1 MILGRRGGG
10 SGLGRPGRPWLV
22 TGGSPSRAT
31 GDHLDLGLLRPP
43 PRPLRRLWRRVRND
57 DGNFS
62 RSSPWPLRSR
72 RRVRVQRYLSWP
84 PPRTL
89 YHWRGVR
96 VDDLSWPP
104 PRTLYDWRLI
114 LRHFLSRPPHGP
126 LGPHG
131 QRGFIELL
139 WGSSRPQRLL
149 LSAVAAIC
157 GRLGLRGGNLH
168 PNPEVCLSWPALAL
182 RRAAGLDLLELFA
195 HPRRHCRSIRRSLR
209 GSPIR
214 FPSLGDRLL
223 AGRRKTF
230 LADISGKR
238 IDFPDRFCETSER
251 RIFPW
256 PCVENAC

>member
-10 SGLGRPGRPWLV
+10 SGLGRPGGPWLV
-22 TGGSPSRAT
+22 AGGSPSRAT
-31 GDHLDLGLLRPP
+31 GDHLDLELLRPP

-62 RSSPWPLRSR
+62 RSSPRPLRSR
-72 RRVRVQRYLSWP
+72 RRVRVQRYLARP

-89 YHWRGVR
+89 HDWRGVR

-104 PRTLYDWRLI
+104 PRALYDWRLI

-126 LGPHG
+126 LGLHG

-139 WGSSRPQRLL
+139 WGFSRPQRLL
-149 LSAVAAIC
+149 LSAVAAI

-182 RRAAGLDLLELFA
+182 RRAAGLDLLELFT
-195 HPRRHCRSIRRSLR
+195 HPRRHCRSIAPIAWGSL
-209 GSPIR
+209 
-214 FPSLGDRLL
+214 
-223 AGRRKTF
+223 A
-230 LADISGKR
+230 
-238 IDFPDRFCETSER
+238 
-251 RIFPW
+251 
-256 PCVENAC
+256 